1 MESELEPY
9 LYSKD
14 HLITVE
20 EMIWANIIV
29 DAVENKDW
37 DTVNKY
43 VEKVQAKKARDQ
55 EIINNYFATIA

>member
-1 MESELEPY
+1 MESEFEPY
-9 LYSKD
+9 LYSED

>member
-1 MESELEPY
+1 MESEFEPY
-9 LYSKD
+9 LYSED

-29 DAVENKDW
+29 DAVENKDCH
-37 DTVNKY
+37 TVNKY